1 VVLSDGAIEMIPT
14 SFRPSPDVVSTRVGD
29 EVVLVHLGTER
40 ILSLNCTAARLW
52 DLLCAGTD
60 WADVKQMMLDEF
72 DVTEAQ
78 LAAELERLLASL
90 RTEQVVDPSQEIV

>member
-1 VVLSDGAIEMIPT
+1 
-14 SFRPSPDVVSTRVGD
+14 
-29 EVVLVHLGTER
+29 
-40 ILSLNCTAARLW
+40 
-52 DLLCAGTD
+52 
-60 WADVKQMMLDEF
+60 MMLDEF